1 MTSETDPFRLP
12 TDEEITS
19 AEARLGVLFH
29 ADYRAFLKSGGDV
42 ANAIFDA
49 AVVLPGS
56 GYCDLFEIAHMR
68 GKTRACLATSFLSL
82 KTTETTPAFL
92 RPAKSRPDL
101 RMAQCRNVGQVCR
114 TGSNRFALNVDRH
127 CNGPNH

>member
-19 AEARLGVLFH
+19 AEARLGVVFH

-56 GYCDLFEIAHMR
+56 GYCDLFEIAQYAWETAGVPRDLVPFVQDNGDYFCISPAGEVSYWSHNGAASER
-68 GKTRACLATSFLSL
+68 WPSLSNW
-82 KTTETTPAFL
+82 F
-92 RPAKSRPDL
+92 
-101 RMAQCRNVGQVCR
+101 QQVCVER
-114 TGSNRFALNVDRH
+114 R
-127 CNGPNH
+127 

>member
-12 TDEEITS
+12 TDEEINS
-19 AEARLGVLFH
+19 AEARLGVVFH

-56 GYCDLFEIAHMR
+56 GYCDLFEIAQYAWENAGVPRDLVPFVQDNGDYFCISSAGEVSYWSHN
-68 GKTRACLATSFLSL
+68 GATSERWPSLSNW
-82 KTTETTPAFL
+82 F
-92 RPAKSRPDL
+92 
-101 RMAQCRNVGQVCR
+101 QQVCIER
-114 TGSNRFALNVDRH
+114 R
-127 CNGPNH
+127 